1 MDSMQD
7 DAGILRLQEEKEL
20 EDGWQFQVILDL
32 DEDYSRA
39 FALRLGWADYNL
51 WSPSGTDRPSDVALA
66 VLKLFLEALD
76 PRSLPVNLDAARI
89 RRVVRDAD
97 TRVPLM
103 IQQRPRS

>member
-1 MDSMQD
+1 MPD
-7 DAGILRLQEEKEL
+7 DAGMFRLQEEKEL
-20 EDGWQFQVILDL
+20 DDGWHFQVILDL
-32 DEDYSRA
+32 EEDYSRA
-39 FALRLGWADYNL
+39 VALRLGWADYNL

-66 VLKLFLEALD
+66 VLKLFIEALD

-103 IQQRPRS
+103 IQQHPRP